1 MTSHL
6 RSRCGFT
13 LIELM
18 IGVVIVGILAA
29 LAIPR
34 FMAANVRTRQSEPKE
49 ILRQIYT
56 MQRAYR
62 QEYDSYFGN
71 ALVGSATTPQVYER
85 ISVEIMQ
92 SSLYTYTMVA
102 GANTF
107 MCVAT
112 CGILDE
118 DATAD
123 TWVINDRGTLAV
135 LSDDSHF

>member
-49 ILRQIYT
+49 ILRQIYVCCDL
-56 MQRAYR
+56 RHSGRRRHGGHLGDKRPGGA
-62 QEYDSYFGN
+62 FGP
-71 ALVGSATTPQVYER
+71 VG
-85 ISVEIMQ
+85 
-92 SSLYTYTMVA
+92 
-102 GANTF
+102 
-107 MCVAT
+107 
-112 CGILDE
+112 
-118 DATAD
+118 
-123 TWVINDRGTLAV
+123 
-135 LSDDSHF
+135 

>member
-1 MTSHL
+1 
-6 RSRCGFT
+6 
-13 LIELM
+13 M

-34 FMAANVRTRQSEPKE
+34 FMTASVRSRQSEPKE

-62 QEYDSYFGN
+62 LEYDSYFGN
-71 ALVGSATTPQVYER
+71 AVTGSAATPQAFER
-85 ISVEIMQ
+85 INVEIMN

-102 GANTF
+102 GVNSF

-112 CGILDE
+112 CGVLDE
-118 DATAD
+118 DATVD
-123 TWVINDRGTLAV
+123 TWSITDQGSLAV
-135 LSDDSHF
+135 LLDDSQF